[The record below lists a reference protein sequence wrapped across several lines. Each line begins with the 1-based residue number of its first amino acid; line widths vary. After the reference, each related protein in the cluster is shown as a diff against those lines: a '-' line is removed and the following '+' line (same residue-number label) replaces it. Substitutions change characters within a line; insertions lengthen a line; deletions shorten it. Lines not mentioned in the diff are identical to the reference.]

1 MCHKAFGG
9 PHKPCDTQGRTESVR
24 WGGGNIIN
32 NFLNPQEGLLF
43 AVFTL
48 KVFLI
53 KLIGDV
59 YIYFR
64 LSIIFFLFVYMGV
77 SDSFLRVSLF
87 INLFAP

>member
-9 PHKPCDTQGRTESVR
+9 PHIPCDTQGRTESVR

-48 KVFLI
+48 NVFLI
-53 KLIGDV
+53 KLIGVV
-59 YIYFR
+59 YNSDF
-64 LSIIFFLFVYMGV
+64 LLIILFMCLHGG
-77 SDSFLRVSLF
+77 L
-87 INLFAP
+87 

>member
-9 PHKPCDTQGRTESVR
+9 PHIPCDTQGRTESVR

-32 NFLNPQEGLLF
+32 NFLNSQEGLLF

-53 KLIGDV
+53 KLIGV
-59 YIYFR
+59 VIYISDFP
-64 LSIIFFLFVYMGV
+64 LCFF
-77 SDSFLRVSLF
+77 F
-87 INLFAP
+87 ICLHGGL